1 MTKHIYH
8 QLKNE
13 KNYFPEWPVKYLFI
27 GTFNPEGGDK
37 VNYYYGR
44 EKNLT
49 WKILSQIFKE
59 EINPKKDIFFDV
71 LKNKKIACIDIIDS
85 ICKTNEESFNEDELL
100 HLLGKGYSDY
110 KIINNKIKR
119 TYNTNVINEIINKNN
134 CLVFSTWGKG
144 QNLKEWKNEVNKIQ
158 FTANLVS
165 PSPVARVPKG
175 VNKFTY
181 ILNDWKNKIKLQ
193 IK

>member
-13 KNYFPEWPVKYLFI
+13 KKYFPEWPVKYLFV

-49 WKILSQIFKE
+49 WKILSQIFNE
-59 EINPKKDIFFDV
+59 EINPKNDNFFDV
-71 LKNKKIACIDIIDS
+71 LKNKQIACIDIIDS
-85 ICKTNEESFNEDELL
+85 ICKTNEESFNENELL
-100 HLLGKGYSDY
+100 HLLGKGYSDN

-134 CLVFSTWGKG
+134 CQVFSTWGKG

-175 VNKFTY
+175 VNKFAY
-181 ILNDWKNKIKLQ
+181 ILNDWKNKIN
-193 IK
+193 